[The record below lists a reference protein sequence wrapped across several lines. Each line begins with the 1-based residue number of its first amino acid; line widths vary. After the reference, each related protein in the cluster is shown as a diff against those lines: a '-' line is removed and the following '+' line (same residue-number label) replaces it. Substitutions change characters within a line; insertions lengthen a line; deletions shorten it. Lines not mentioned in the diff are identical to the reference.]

1 MSQPWSPPG
10 KSTSRLCGDPALRR
24 SACASEGGR
33 KPSSREPRI
42 RNGARS
48 LGTASSASSSA
59 AGAAAVGELLLARD
73 TDHARDLRAEPR
85 AGDHARDAAEGGAHQ
100 EDLPG
105 ALVHELGHGKVFRE
119 APALVRGDRRLR
131 EPEVAVVERE
141 HPEAC
146 GAQNLGVGQPAA
158 EVGRASRA
166 RTIPVLPSP
175 SDAPSR
181 RMPSVARNQP
191 TFAVAPA
198 PSMPQR
204 RPSGGR
210 LLPFASSALVILPQP
225 LTSATARKSNAA
237 AVPLNAVG
245 GCCSGRSR
253 GARRRGGSDP
263 RRRRAPRGGSGR
275 RARRPVLRRGRG
287 RAAGQARAASTVR
300 RR

>member
-158 EVGRASRA
+158 EVGRGLVCEDDSG
-166 RTIPVLPSP
+166 L
-175 SDAPSR
+175 
-181 RMPSVARNQP
+181 
-191 TFAVAPA
+191 AVA
-198 PSMPQR
+198 QR
-204 RPSGGR
+204 RAVEKDAVRRPEPADLRRCSR
-210 LLPFASSALVILPQP
+210 PVH
-225 LTSATARKSNAA
+225 AA
-237 AVPLNAVG
+237 AAAERGQAASLRVQ
-245 GCCSGRSR
+245 RSR
-253 GARRRGGSDP
+253 HPPAATDERDGEEEQRGRGASQ
-263 RRRRAPRGGSGR
+263 RRRRMLFRSFSRSSP
-275 RARRPVLRRGRG
+275 ARRIRS
-287 RAAGQARAASTVR
+287 STSSCSAWR
-300 RR
+300 